1 VERGYIKLSRRLL
14 DNQMWC
20 AESFTRGQ
28 AWVDMLLLA
37 NHKDG
42 YILKR
47 GIEVKV
53 QRGQIGWSE
62 LALAKRWGWS
72 RGKIRRFFETLVRK
86 EKIVQQKTNITTL
99 NEIVNYNLYQAG
111 GTPSGTPNGHQT
123 DTKRYTNKND
133 KKGKKEKNKRYT
145 SDFETFWKAY
155 PEKIGKQPSWE
166 KWQKINNSRP
176 PLETILKAIEK
187 QKQSDKWKNGF
198 IPNPLTWLNQ
208 ARWEDETKEIIGD
221 GSIYDRL
228 IAANEKADAVVQQ
241 EGSHTGPA

>member
-1 VERGYIKLSRRLL
+1 LSRRLL
-14 DNQMWC
+14 DNQMWR

-53 QRGQIGWSE
+53 KRGQIGWSE

-72 RGKIRRFFETLVRK
+72 RGKIRRFLGTLVGK

-99 NEIVNYNLYQAG
+99 NKIVNYNLYQTG
-111 GTPSGTPNGHQT
+111 STPSGTPNGHQT
-123 DTKRYTNKND
+123 DTKRYTNKNEEND
-133 KKGKKEKNKRYT
+133 KKGKNKETYT

-155 PEKIGKQPSWE
+155 PEKKGKKPSWE

-176 PLETILKAIEK
+176 SLEILLNAIK
-187 QKQSDKWKNGF
+187 NQKQSDNWKKGF

-208 ARWEDETKEIIGD
+208 ARWEDEITEGKGNED
-221 GSIYDRL
+221 LLDRL
-228 IAANEKADAVVQQ
+228 IRESKETDEVVQR
-241 EGSHTGPA
+241 G